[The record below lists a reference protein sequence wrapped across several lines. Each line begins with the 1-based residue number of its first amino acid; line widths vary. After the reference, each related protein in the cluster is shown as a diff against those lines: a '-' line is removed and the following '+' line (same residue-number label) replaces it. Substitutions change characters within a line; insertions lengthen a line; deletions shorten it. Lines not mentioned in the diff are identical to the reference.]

1 MIYLVKR
8 IVILVFFISSVFNV
22 HSIYSQHTG
31 IYFFSTEKVFE
42 PTRASVFE
50 PRVGF
55 LKNVT
60 DKNLRLDIGIGIDL
74 IGLHE
79 DDAQYS
85 FGVDAFTFSNLR
97 SESNFKFP
105 VDAIDYFF
113 SVNFNYKRSLKN
125 DLFISS
131 RLRVSHISSHLQDGH
146 VYERAD
152 TIFTPFTYS
161 REFLDIAV
169 VMDKFFER
177 SLIKNLF
184 AVNFLL
190 STIPDDFCLFSFQ
203 YGIEVQY
210 YLHELLSLYFSNDLK
225 LVKVRGKKN
234 LNENLEMG
242 IRIGKYNS
250 RGVNLFFSYYDG
262 QDYKGQYYKRYLN
275 YKAIGMSVDF

>member
-1 MIYLVKR
+1 MKR
-8 IVILVFFISSVFNV
+8 IVILAFFISSLFIN
-22 HSIYSQHTG
+22 SIYSQNTSTL
-31 IYFFSTEKVFE
+31 YFFSTERVFE

-55 LKNVT
+55 LKNVN
-60 DKNLRLDIGIGIDL
+60 DKNLRLDIGVGIDL
-74 IGLHE
+74 IGLNK

-85 FGVDAFTFSNLR
+85 FGVDAFTFSNLK

-113 SVNFNYKRSLKN
+113 GVNFNYKRPLSN
-125 DLFISS
+125 DLFVSS
-131 RLRVSHISSHLQDGH
+131 RLRISHISSHLQDGH

-161 REFLDIAV
+161 REFIDIAV
-169 VMDKFFER
+169 VLDKLFDR
-177 SLIKNLF
+177 TLIKNLF
-184 AVNFLL
+184 AVNFLF
-190 STIPDDFCLFSFQ
+190 SSIPDDFALFSFQ

-210 YLHELLSLYFSNDLK
+210 YAHEFLSLYFSNDIK
-225 LVKVRGKKN
+225 LATVSDKTN

-242 IRIGKYNS
+242 IRIGEYNS

-262 QDYKGQYYKRYLN
+262 QDYKGQYYNRYLN
-275 YKAIGMSVDF
+275 YKAIGMCVDF